1 MRLLLSILLIMIAG
15 LIVMMLLPV
24 NVMIKMDIDYIYLRI
39 NWIFKIKIKVEK
51 LMTNLSNPNIK
62 KSKTKMDKAF
72 LKGILLRELRIVLL
86 SGNDD
91 EKLLYINSIL
101 QLLSPYIRAK
111 LEDNR
116 THIYYKGRVSE
127 KSWLEI
133 KAKLIICPI
142 YILSIY
148 ISSRRKRV
156 NEEKR
161 TNKAKRY

>member
-72 LKGILLRELRIVLL
+72 LKGIQI
-86 SGNDD
+86 G
-91 EKLLYINSIL
+91 
-101 QLLSPYIRAK
+101 RA
-111 LEDNR
+111 
-116 THIYYKGRVSE
+116 HV
-127 KSWLEI
+127 
-133 KAKLIICPI
+133 
-142 YILSIY
+142 
-148 ISSRRKRV
+148 
-156 NEEKR
+156 
-161 TNKAKRY
+161 